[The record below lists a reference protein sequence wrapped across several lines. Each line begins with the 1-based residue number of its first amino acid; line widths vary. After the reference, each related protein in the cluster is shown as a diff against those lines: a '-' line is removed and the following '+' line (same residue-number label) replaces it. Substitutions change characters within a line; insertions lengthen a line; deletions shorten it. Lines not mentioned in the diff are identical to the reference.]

1 MRMNIGEGGLVK
13 EVPLRLQ
20 IEEKLDK
27 GNRNKAAY
35 ANRLHIEESTNSEM
49 QKNKRACCYVGLKS

>member
-1 MRMNIGEGGLVK
+1 VK

-20 IEEKLDK
+20 IEEQLDK
-27 GNRNKAAY
+27 GNINKVMY

-49 QKNKRACCYVGLKS
+49 QKKIREA